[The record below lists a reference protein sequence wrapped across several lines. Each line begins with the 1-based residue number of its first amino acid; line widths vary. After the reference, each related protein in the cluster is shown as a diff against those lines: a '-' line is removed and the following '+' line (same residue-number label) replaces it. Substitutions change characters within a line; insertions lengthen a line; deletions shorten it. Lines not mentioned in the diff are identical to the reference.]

1 MSELKRY
8 IIVAGINGAGKSTLY
23 RARPELFTHS
33 KRLNTDEILQ
43 KMGGDWHKD
52 RDNFK
57 AMREEIKQLHAA
69 LDTGQSIH
77 VETTLAG
84 QGKAQLNL
92 IYRAHK
98 NGFEVTLL
106 YVALKNEKLAINRV
120 HERIKKG
127 GHGIPDE
134 IVKKRYNQSNHNLAT
149 VAFNAD
155 NVVIYDNSQKFVLVY
170 RREHDQVIKNN
181 LRNFPWINPKI
192 TFEVAIQKQLNEFGK
207 NNPDLEIRNP
217 MNDSENKNDR
227 PSY

>member
-92 IYRAHK
+92 IYRAYK

-106 YVALKNEKLAINRV
+106 YVALKNEKLAINRI
-120 HERIKKG
+120 HERIKKD

-149 VAFNAD
+149 VAFKAD
-155 NVVIYDNSQKFVLVY
+155 NVVIYDNSQKFVSVY

-207 NNPDLEIRNP
+207 NNPDL
-217 MNDSENKNDR
+217 
-227 PSY
+227 

>member
-8 IIVAGINGAGKSTLY
+8 LIVAGINGAGKSTLY

-149 VAFNAD
+149 VAFKAD

>member
-1 MSELKRY
+1 M
-8 IIVAGINGAGKSTLY
+8 
-23 RARPELFTHS
+23 
-33 KRLNTDEILQ
+33 
-43 KMGGDWHKD
+43 
-52 RDNFK
+52 
-57 AMREEIKQLHAA
+57 
-69 LDTGQSIH
+69 
-77 VETTLAG
+77 AG

-149 VAFNAD
+149 VAFKAD
-155 NVVIYDNSQKFVLVY
+155 NVVIYDNSQKFVSVY